1 MTKSLG
7 SPSGAQPQAGA
18 LWASWIRLSH
28 LLGAQA
34 LWPSPPIHQEIQNG
48 NIKVRWSEIFLE
60 ASQLTMFKIYS
71 ERKSN
76 LDFLWWRDREERN
89 CIYTR
94 SWIIAHPPNFGWKKK
109 RKRDERLKFFCC
121 QPCQSVAS
129 HPSRRGA
136 GVATTGILQPI
147 FTSHLKPILT
157 NPNPWIFFSF
167 TSRWFRVSCL
177 LRIF

>member
-1 MTKSLG
+1 MTRSLG
-7 SPSGAQPQAGA
+7 SPSGAN
-18 LWASWIRLSH
+18 LWLGPFGPLEFACRIFWVLNPKGKYQSH
-28 LLGAQA
+28 VVR
-34 LWPSPPIHQEIQNG
+34 
-48 NIKVRWSEIFLE
+48 NIVKSS
-60 ASQLTMFKIYS
+60 AKTQLTMFKTNSKGRENWIVCDGGT
-71 ERKSN
+71 ER
-76 LDFLWWRDREERN
+76 RG
-89 CIYTR
+89 IAHTR
-94 SWIIAHPPNFGWKKK
+94 SWIIAHPHNIGRKKK
-109 RKRDERLKFFCC
+109 RKSDERLKFFCC

-129 HPSRRGA
+129 HPSWGGA